1 MKKYKPGWKPHMFLP
16 NISDEEIAEACRL
29 LMAYEVA
36 TIPQESAYD
45 DIRSETYIVYMERLL
60 AQAKAGTLIAPDV
73 PMGWQ
78 YYTRKGLAAI
88 LIAALLA
95 GIAMPERVMAGYKWL
110 VEVIEEFIEGRKT
123 KYIYSSNADE
133 DIEFVPMQ
141 FGYLPEGME
150 EIRRIVKHNDLRVIH
165 GNSDEENI
173 IYIDL
178 TQRIVN
184 NDNRITYG
192 SNVELYYTEILI
204 VNEEIVKLSVRQDTT
219 YFSWLHEQY
228 HIKGQTNLFK
238 DELVKILENIEFN

>member
-16 NISDEEIAEACRL
+16 NISDDDIAEACRL

-45 DIRSETYIVYMERLL
+45 DIRSETYIAYMDRLL
-60 AQAKAGTLIAPDV
+60 AQAKAGTLIAPNV

-95 GIAMPERVMAGYKWL
+95 GIAMPERVMAGYRWL
-110 VEVIEEFIEGRKT
+110 VEVIEQFFKDRTE
-123 KYIYSSNADE
+123 YIYTSNADE

-150 EIRRIVKHNDLRVIH
+150 CEVKINNKNDLKILCQ
-165 GNSDEENI
+165 SDSQYLEIEQKLI
-173 IYIDL
+173 EDGYK
-178 TQRIVN
+178 IV
-184 NDNRITYG
+184 RG
-192 SNVELYYTEILI
+192 SNIDVYYTDIFFINETTVKCIIDDNKIAFQWLNDIFLI
-204 VNEEIVKLSVRQDTT
+204 DGK
-219 YFSWLHEQY
+219 
-228 HIKGQTNLFK
+228 TNLPK
-238 DELVKILENIEFN
+238 DELIKILESIKFN